1 MHLFAFVEEWLRDF
15 GAVASGA
22 GDAVFNHDARSRL
35 EEIVSRSGIAASDL
49 TLAMSAVE
57 EARELARGNVN
68 PQLVISGLIRGIHC
82 RVAHRP
88 PAVPTP

>member
-1 MHLFAFVEEWLRDF
+1 MDLFAFVEEWLRDL

-22 GDAVFNHDARSRL
+22 GDSVLNHDARPRL
-35 EEIVSRSGIAASDL
+35 EEIVRDSGIAASDL

-68 PQLVISGLIRGIHC
+68 PQLVISGLIRSIQS
-82 RVAHRP
+82 RVAHRHP
-88 PAVPTP
+88 LEVAP